1 MEKAI
6 ELMVDAHVRVGN
18 RRALED
24 LKMHRQRLSA
34 DLHGRAGFDVSLA
47 IAQRQIDEE
56 IAAIEAGL
64 QNL

>member
-6 ELMVDAHVRVGN
+6 ELMVDAHVRAGN

-24 LKMHRQRLSA
+24 LKMHRQRVSA
-34 DLHGRAGFDVSLA
+34 DLQGRAGFDVSLA

-64 QNL
+64 KNL